1 MVIKSKNKFIY
12 IICFIVGIY
21 MLSLSVLTSYDLIKN
36 RQCLV
41 KDPYFSSKE
50 FDEEIQS
57 YCNNLYNFHITYKN
71 FDQKVAES
79 RVTKEDISTL
89 KSFYENNILNSQ
101 ITIKDEYNNF
111 LSEADQSGDKNKLA
125 KLTQQRD
132 EKLKEVEKENTKTEA
147 ELKKEIA
154 LWSYNDYKNIEKALE
169 SKKEIKYYIINR
181 GTKEVY
187 TNLKP
192 KTNLDN
198 YIKNNSIYSISF
210 PSKSDKIKN
219 FLLTRDLLNSFN
231 WEGYIIITKNL
242 NSNGYILKNYN
253 YYNSIRDRLIK
264 EITIGIS
271 SLIIGIFILILFKKR
286 NCLNSLILDKINK
299 TYNNIPLDLK
309 LFIFI
314 LYTAIMGSYLINL
327 SFFYKPLGINHFV
340 IIT

>member
-1 MVIKSKNKFIY
+1 
-12 IICFIVGIY
+12 

-198 YIKNNSIYSISF
+198 YIK
-210 PSKSDKIKN
+210 
-219 FLLTRDLLNSFN
+219 
-231 WEGYIIITKNL
+231 ITL
-242 NSNGYILKNYN
+242 
-253 YYNSIRDRLIK
+253 
-264 EITIGIS
+264 
-271 SLIIGIFILILFKKR
+271 FIL
-286 NCLNSLILDKINK
+286 
-299 TYNNIPLDLK
+299 
-309 LFIFI
+309 
-314 LYTAIMGSYLINL
+314 
-327 SFFYKPLGINHFV
+327 
-340 IIT
+340 

>member
-169 SKKEIKYYIINR
+169 SKKR
-181 GTKEVY
+181 
-187 TNLKP
+187 
-192 KTNLDN
+192 
-198 YIKNNSIYSISF
+198 
-210 PSKSDKIKN
+210 DKI
-219 FLLTRDLLNSFN
+219 L
-231 WEGYIIITKNL
+231 
-242 NSNGYILKNYN
+242 
-253 YYNSIRDRLIK
+253 YYKQRYQR
-264 EITIGIS
+264 
-271 SLIIGIFILILFKKR
+271 SL
-286 NCLNSLILDKINK
+286 
-299 TYNNIPLDLK
+299 Y
-309 LFIFI
+309 
-314 LYTAIMGSYLINL
+314 
-327 SFFYKPLGINHFV
+327 
-340 IIT
+340 